1 MSDELIKKAEVIA
14 AQLHTLAEERRRLGR
29 DGLVVLKRVDSETAQ
44 LLSEI
49 WNDDEDAV
57 EWFTEPV
64 ESLGWKTPWQCI
76 ADGNLGEV
84 QRILAAII
92 YGHLA

>member
-1 MSDELIKKAEVIA
+1 MSDELIKKAKVIE
-14 AQLHTLAEERRRLGR
+14 AQLNALAEERRRIGR
-29 DGLVVLKRVDSETAQ
+29 DGLVLLRRLDSETAQ
-44 LLSEI
+44 LVSEI

-64 ESLGWKTPWQCI
+64 ESLGWNTPWQCI

-84 QRILAAII
+84 QRILGSII
-92 YGHLA
+92 HGLPA

>member
-1 MSDELIKKAEVIA
+1 MSNELVKKAKIIEA
-14 AQLHTLAEERRRLGR
+14 KLHALAEERRRVGL
-29 DGLVVLKRVDSETAQ
+29 DGLVLLRRLDSETAR
-44 LLSEI
+44 LASEI
-49 WNDDEDAV
+49 WTDDDDAV

-84 QRILAAII
+84 QRILGSII
-92 YGHLA
+92 YGLPA